1 MKSQITKI
9 VSLLVCVCLIV
20 SGMILSTS
28 AATSS
33 YVKVT
38 EAPTDWSGEYLIVY
52 EAGAN
57 SRVLNGGLS
66 SIDAEGN
73 YITAAVVDNKIEANA
88 TTNAAKF
95 TIAKKGNAYTI
106 RSASG
111 RYIGNTSSNSNKL
124 MNDASTQYDN
134 TITLNADKSV
144 NIVSSNTYLRS
155 NIATSNGDRFRYYKA
170 SSYTNQKAI
179 ALYKLETTG
188 GNQGGD
194 GDDNTG
200 AGGTTPTPTP
210 STPFDPTNK
219 TPAEIMTAA
228 KALTGSETIANVTLT
243 GTIKSVDYNYSSTN
257 KNLTVTIDVEGTSD
271 SLKCYKLTADDA
283 NLETLAGLAE
293 GDKITVNGTI
303 GVYNNAPQFTEGAKM
318 TACVKNPTPPTAE
331 PELEVVT
338 APVAGTAYKFGMVQ
352 GNVNNTIY
360 YLKGGMSGHYMD
372 TTDKGSKAIDVYL
385 EETTGGYYL
394 YTLDGTTKTYINMVV
409 SGTYVNGAYEA
420 TASTVYTYDATSK
433 TVIATVTVGTYEP
446 SPYWFGTRNDNTYTT
461 VGPCL
466 TKYNGFY
473 CQFYA
478 EKATDNDDNQGGNTD
493 DNQGGNT
500 NTGAG
505 TNTGAN
511 TNTNTNTNTG
521 STTTTT
527 PAPEKSPETGD
538 SIALYIV
545 MMAISA
551 AAMVLVAKKRF
562 A

>member
-28 AATSS
+28 AAGSATLSFEPDGNRTSLTTSGQVWSANGITLTNTKGTSS
-33 YVKVT
+33 QLRDNLNDNHIRLYQGSNVT
-38 EAPTDWSGEYLIVY
+38 IEYTSNMTKIELSCPTAAYAQVWDTSDKDSNTTVAVSGTTATITFANPTTSYSITGFSAQTRVNEITVY
-52 EAGAN
+52 TTTG
-57 SRVLNGGLS
+57 SGSGSGGNGG
-66 SIDAEGN
+66 
-73 YITAAVVDNKIEANA
+73 
-88 TTNAAKF
+88 
-95 TIAKKGNAYTI
+95 
-106 RSASG
+106 
-111 RYIGNTSSNSNKL
+111 
-124 MNDASTQYDN
+124 
-134 TITLNADKSV
+134 
-144 NIVSSNTYLRS
+144 
-155 NIATSNGDRFRYYKA
+155 
-170 SSYTNQKAI
+170 
-179 ALYKLETTG
+179 
-188 GNQGGD
+188 
-194 GDDNTG
+194 
-200 AGGTTPTPTP
+200 

-219 TPAEIMTAA
+219 TAAEIMTAA

-243 GTIKSVDYNYSSTN
+243 GTIKSVDYSYSSTA

-271 SLKCYKLTADDA
+271 SLKCYKLTADNA

-303 GVYNNAPQFTEGAKM
+303 GVYNNTPQFTEGAKM
-318 TACVKNPTPPTAE
+318 TACVKNPTPPAPE

-360 YLKGGMSGHYMD
+360 YLKGDMNGHYMD

-409 SGTYVNGAYEA
+409 NGTYVNGAYEA

-433 TVIATVTVGTYEP
+433 TIIATVTVGTYEP

-478 EKATDNDDNQGGNTD
+478 EKATDNNG
-493 DNQGGNT
+493 NQGGNT

-505 TNTGAN
+505 TNTGA
-511 TNTNTNTNTG
+511 NTNTNTNTG